1 MPDSRS
7 NGTSL
12 SATSP
17 SLIQQ
22 VADRDPE
29 AWRRLT
35 ELYGPLIFHWCRKQG
50 LGEHDAADVL
60 QDVFA
65 SVARAVDGFELRPGA
80 TFRGWLWT
88 ITRNQIRDW
97 FRRRARQTQAA
108 GGTAAWQQLAD
119 VAESLSDDPDEFT
132 EPSEMNALFRRGLE
146 LVRCE
151 FEERTW
157 QIFWQA
163 FLQTQPNSDVS
174 EQFEITENAVRHA
187 KLRVLRKLRREMN
200 SK

>member
-1 MPDSRS
+1 MPDSPT

-12 SATSP
+12 SVTSP
-17 SLIQQ
+17 SLLEQ
-22 VADRDPE
+22 VAERDPD

-35 ELYGPLIFHWCRKQG
+35 ELYGPLIFHWCRRQG
-50 LGEHDAADVL
+50 LGEHDAADVF

-65 SVARAVDGFELRPGA
+65 SIARAVGDFEQRPGA

-88 ITRNQIRDW
+88 ITRNQMRDW
-97 FRRRARQTQAA
+97 FRLRARQTQAA
-108 GGTAAWQQLAD
+108 GGTAAWHQLAE
-119 VAESLSDDPDEFT
+119 VAESLSDNPDEFT

-157 QIFWQA
+157 QIFWQTVVHD
-163 FLQTQPNSDVS
+163 LPTYDVS
-174 EQFEITENAVRHA
+174 DHVNISANSVRQENS
-187 KLRVLRKLRREMN
+187 RVLRRLRRELGGG
-200 SK
+200 